1 MPLTSVPPTL
11 TKKHKSNALS
21 LQRKLT
27 VLGHWVGSLMPAF
40 VVVFAAVFLF
50 RQAVV
55 SSIASTPHPEL
66 VFVILGAFLIGVVLT
81 SITLYRYTIEGNLVS
96 LWGQTHPSR
105 RKQLISQMGWQ
116 SYLLPMYQ
124 IMLGDRPLNSGTRQA
139 VVEQEIN
146 AVNERFNDRLSLPQY
161 LSGALVGLGLV
172 GTFVGLLGTL
182 EDLGKLF
189 GALVQTSN
197 ANANPVDIF
206 SDMVRRLQDP
216 MRGMGTA
223 FVASLYGLLGSLVL
237 GLQILA
243 VGKIGHA
250 LINQVHMLV
259 RRAEILEQDDSLT
272 DENKQSLANPL
283 EWQIV
288 KQSLLAT
295 QRAHQEQSKQWGELN
310 TLIRA
315 QQEALQKESRALR
328 MEVLSV
334 IQTSKALTE
343 EVSRKTSQVSQDA
356 LIEQCRRNDALHQLI
371 QQHQD
376 QSHHETQLLRR
387 EIVSVTEST
396 QTLIAAVRES
406 IKAEDRYRQSVP
418 RTSYWQ
424 DAWIKVQAYLQR
436 SNTDQSIADLYRITT
451 AQHHTLAE
459 IANTLHRIDQRLV
472 THLVSQFSDVT
483 Q

>member
-1 MPLTSVPPTL
+1 MSPSSVPPTL
-11 TKKHKSNALS
+11 TKQHKSHALS
-21 LQRKLT
+21 SQRKLM
-27 VLGHWVGSLMPAF
+27 VLGHWSGSLLPAF
-40 VVVFAAVFLF
+40 VVVFAASFLF
-50 RQAVV
+50 REAVV

-66 VFVILGAFLIGVVLT
+66 VFAILGAFFLGVILT

-96 LWGQTHPSR
+96 LWAHTHPSR
-105 RKQLISQMGWQ
+105 RKQLISQLGWH

-124 IMLGDRPLNSGTRQA
+124 IMLGERPLNSGTRQA
-139 VVEQEIN
+139 VVEQEIT

-197 ANANPVDIF
+197 ANANPVEIF

-243 VGKIGHA
+243 VGKIGHG
-250 LINQVHMLV
+250 LINQVHTLV
-259 RRAEILEQDDSLT
+259 RRAEILEQEDANN
-272 DENKQSLANPL
+272 DEFTRALANPL
-283 EWQIV
+283 ELQIV
-288 KQSLLAT
+288 KQALLTT
-295 QRAHQEQSKQWGELN
+295 QKAHHEQSKQWSELN
-310 TLIRA
+310 TLLRA
-315 QQEALQKESRALR
+315 QQEAIQKESRSLR
-328 MEVLSV
+328 SEVLSV
-334 IQTSKALTE
+334 IQSSKALTS
-343 EVSRKTSQVSQDA
+343 EVIKKTSQVSHDA
-356 LIEQCRRNDALHQLI
+356 LIDQSRRNDALHQLI

-396 QTLIAAVRES
+396 QDLISAVRES

-424 DAWIKVQAYLQR
+424 DAWVKVQAYLQR

-451 AQHHTLAE
+451 TQQHTLAE

-472 THLVSQFSDVT
+472 AHLVGQFDDSN

>member
-1 MPLTSVPPTL
+1 MLKTTVSPVQ
-11 TKKHKSNALS
+11 TKKHERAPLS
-21 LQRKLT
+21 LRRKLT
-27 VLGHWVGSLMPAF
+27 VLGHWVGSLTPAAA
-40 VVVFAAVFLF
+40 VVLSAVFLF

-66 VFVILGAFLIGVVLT
+66 VFAILGAFFIGVLLT
-81 SITLYRYTIEGNLVS
+81 CVTLYRYTIEGNLVS
-96 LWGQTHPSR
+96 RWGQVHPSR
-105 RKQLISQMGWQ
+105 RKHLIAQLRWH

-139 VVEQEIN
+139 VVEQEIA

-189 GALVQTSN
+189 GALVQTGN
-197 ANANPVDIF
+197 ANANPVEVF

-243 VGKIGHA
+243 VGKIGHG
-250 LINQVHMLV
+250 LINQVHVLV
-259 RRAEILEQDDSLT
+259 RRAEILEQDVSGDDKT
-272 DENKQSLANPL
+272 FAVGTHPL
-283 EWQIV
+283 ELQIV
-288 KQSLLAT
+288 KQALLTT
-295 QRAHQEQSKQWGELN
+295 QKAHQEQSKQWQELN
-310 TLIRA
+310 TLLRLQQEILQKETHGLRREVLSIIQSTKA
-315 QQEALQKESRALR
+315 LASEVVKKTSEVSQEALIDQS
-328 MEVLSV
+328 
-334 IQTSKALTE
+334 
-343 EVSRKTSQVSQDA
+343 
-356 LIEQCRRNDALHQLI
+356 RRNDALHELI
-371 QQHQD
+371 QLHQD

-387 EIVSVTEST
+387 EIVNVTEST
-396 QTLIAAVRES
+396 HALIAAVRES

-424 DAWIKVQAYLQR
+424 DAWVKVQAYLQR
-436 SNTDQSIADLYRITT
+436 SHTDQSIADLYRITST
-451 AQHHTLAE
+451 QHHTLSE
-459 IANTLHRIDQRLV
+459 IANTLHRIDQRLSA
-472 THLVSQFSDVT
+472 HLIAQFSDVT
-483 Q
+483 E